1 MFGTYGTENHILA
14 LATSA
19 VLDEDEGEEFE
30 SRDHAIVAGPDAVT
44 SALQLQNVQLDQEC
58 RFGFFGGFAA

>member
-1 MFGTYGTENHILA
+1 MFGTYETENHILA

-30 SRDHAIVAGPDAVT
+30 ARDHAIVAGPDAVT
-44 SALQLQNVQLDQEC
+44 SAIHFKMCNSTRRGAC
-58 RFGFFGGFAA
+58 